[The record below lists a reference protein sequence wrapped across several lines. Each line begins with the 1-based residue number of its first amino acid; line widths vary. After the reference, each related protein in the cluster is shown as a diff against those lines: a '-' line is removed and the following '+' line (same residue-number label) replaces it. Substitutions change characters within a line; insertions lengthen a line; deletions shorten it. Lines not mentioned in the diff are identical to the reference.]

1 MNKMISLIKASMT
14 QNMNIFKVKT
24 KSQSK
29 RSKALFPVFL
39 TILVFFSIWSYANMF
54 MEPLVEFHLEY
65 VLLTLFILVTFILT
79 LTEGIYKTSSLLFN
93 CTDDQLMFSLPIK
106 RRTVL
111 FIRIFKFYV
120 FELLYN
126 SLFLLPAMVVY
137 IRYVNVDWTYYLSS
151 IIALLVLPI
160 IPVALSCFIGA
171 IISGASSRFKSK
183 NLVQILISTVFL
195 LFVFYI
201 SFNLQNIVQNFAQK
215 AQSVNEIVTKLY
227 YPAGAYLKLVT
238 DFKVTDLLVFI
249 LIHVA
254 IFAATVWLL
263 SKVYFKINS
272 RVKSVK
278 VTNKKNSKYSIK
290 TNKPIKS
297 LIKKELNRFIN
308 SPVFVTN
315 AAFGLVLFVIAC
327 LIITF
332 KFDGVLAS
340 LATQMEIQEI
350 PFSIEGIKSYMPLVL
365 FGTLCFGAFMSSI
378 TSSMISLEG
387 KSFNIL
393 KSLPVSPVTIIN
405 AKVLTAVVIMIPFF
419 IIGDLIMF
427 IEFQFNIF
435 EILMLLIASV
445 VLPLVAETIG
455 IIVNLKYPK
464 MDAQNDTQVVK
475 QSMSS
480 MIAVFIG
487 MGMTG
492 VVIYLL
498 VKLAQLNIATDLI
511 ILGGLAFYTIVYICL
526 LWYLNKKSVK
536 DFNMINV

>member
-1 MNKMISLIKASMT
+1 MKKMLSLIKASMT
-14 QNMNIFKVKT
+14 QNMDIFKVKT

-29 RSKALFPVFL
+29 KSKTLFPVFL
-39 TILVFFSIWSYANMF
+39 TFLVFFSIWSYANMF

-106 RRTVL
+106 KSTVL
-111 FIRIFKFYV
+111 FIRVFKFYV

-137 IRYVNVDWTYYLSS
+137 IRYVNVDWSYYLSS
-151 IIALLVLPI
+151 FVALLLLPI
-160 IPVALSCFIGA
+160 IPVALSCIIGA
-171 IISGASSRFKSK
+171 IISGASSRFKHK
-183 NLVQILISTVFL
+183 NLIQILISTVFL

-201 SFNLQNIVQNFAQK
+201 SFNLQNVVQDLAKK
-215 AQSVNEIVTKLY
+215 AESLNEIVTKLY

-238 DFKVTDLLVFI
+238 DFKVTDLLLFV
-249 LIHVA
+249 LIHDA
-254 IFAATVWLL
+254 IFAVTVWLL

-272 RVKSVK
+272 RVKIVK
-278 VTNKKNSKYSIK
+278 ITNKKNSKYSIK
-290 TNKPIKS
+290 ANKPVVA
-297 LIKKELNRFIN
+297 LIKKEINRFIN

-327 LIITF
+327 LVITF

-405 AKVLTAVVIMIPFF
+405 AKVLTAVLIMIPFF
-419 IIGDLIMF
+419 IIGDLVMF
-427 IEFQFNIF
+427 IKFNFNIL
-435 EILMLLIASV
+435 EILMILVASV

-464 MDAQNDTQVVK
+464 MDAENDTQVVK

-480 MIAVFIG
+480 MVAVFIG
-487 MGMTG
+487 MAMTG
-492 VVIYLL
+492 LSIYGL
-498 VKLAQLNIATDLI
+498 VKLVQLNIATDLI
-511 ILGGLAFYTIVYICL
+511 LLGGLVVYIILYFCL
-526 LWYLNKKSVK
+526 LLYLKKKSIK